1 MVTPHEPLSTIHW
14 CHVLIPSTTTA
25 IPDHGR
31 VFFVVLVMLVLTLG
45 LTGFSDRILAATIG
59 EQLRAER
66 TSLAETIR
74 DPDEMEKVLEKRR
87 EQLEIFYGLST
98 PWYYRLPR
106 TVLRVL
112 TLDLGEARTLR
123 SFDGSNRVFD
133 IVMERVPNSMLL
145 LTTSLIITAFV
156 GIVAGVYL
164 ATRQGTWLDRFVSGF
179 AAVSFAIPT
188 WWIGILLNLILS
200 IQLRIFP
207 SGGMYSTPPPTEP
220 LPRFFDLVSHALLPV
235 ITLVLVSI
243 GPSMY
248 SIRTITLNI
257 AQEDHVKIARAKGLP
272 ESRVRL
278 RHILRVAAPPI
289 VTGLMF
295 GLAGSLSARSWW
307 RRFSTGRVWGGC
319 TTMRWPGPPMRNVIV
334 ALTFIFTLM
343 YVAIRIVLEALYVFL
358 DPRVRYTD

>member
-1 MVTPHEPLSTIHW
+1 MSLLRALLFRSLTMI
-14 CHVLIPSTTTA
+14 
-25 IPDHGR
+25 G
-31 VFFVVLVMLVLTLG
+31 VFGIVLVLLVLTLG
-45 LTGFSDRILAATIG
+45 LTGFSDRILTATIN

-74 DPDEMEKVLEKRR
+74 DPQEMENVLTKRR
-87 EQLEIFYGLST
+87 QELEMFYGLST

-145 LTTSLIITAFV
+145 LTTSLVITAAI
-156 GIVAGVYL
+156 GIAAGTYL
-164 ATRQGTWLDRFVSGF
+164 ATRQGSWLDRFVSGF

-188 WWIGILLNLILS
+188 WWLGILLILILS
-200 IQLRIFP
+200 SNLRILP
-207 SGGMYSTPPPTEP
+207 SGGMYSTPPPTAP
-220 LPRFFDLVSHALLPV
+220 LPRLFDLVHHALLPV

-257 AQEDHVKIARAKGLP
+257 AQEDHVNIARAKGLP
-272 ESRVRL
+272 ESRVRFQ
-278 RHILRVAAPPI
+278 HILRVAAPPI

-295 GLAGSLSARSWW
+295 GLAGSLSGSILVETVFNWQGM
-307 RRFSTGRVWGGC
+307 GRLYYDALAG
-319 TTMRWPGPPMRNVIV
+319 TPDENVIV
-334 ALTFIFTLM
+334 ALTFLFTLL
-343 YVAIRIVLEALYVFL
+343 YVMIRIVLETLYIFL
-358 DPRVRYTD
+358 DPRVRYSD

>member
-1 MVTPHEPLSTIHW
+1 MSLFRPLLLRSLTMV
-14 CHVLIPSTTTA
+14 
-25 IPDHGR
+25 G
-31 VFFVVLVMLVLTLG
+31 VFFVVLLLLVLTLG

-66 TSLAETIR
+66 TALAETIR

-87 EQLEIFYGLST
+87 EELEIFYGLRT

-145 LTTSLIITAFV
+145 LTTSLIITATV
-156 GIVAGVYL
+156 GIIAGAYL
-164 ATRQGTWLDRFVSGF
+164 ATRQGSLLDRFVSGF
-179 AAVSFAIPT
+179 AAVSFAMPT
-188 WWIGILLNLILS
+188 WWFGILLILILS
-200 IQLRIFP
+200 IQLRILP
-207 SGGMYSTPPPTEP
+207 SGGMYSTPPPTQP

-257 AQEDHVKIARAKGLP
+257 AQEDHVNIARAKGLP

-295 GLAGSLSARSWW
+295 GLAGSLSGSILVETVFNWQGM
-307 RRFSTGRVWGGC
+307 GRLYYDALAG
-319 TTMRWPGPPMRNVIV
+319 TPDENVIV

-343 YVAIRIVLEALYVFL
+343 YVGIRIVLEALYVFL